1 MKQID
6 AIILSCFG
14 YELTSNEKNFF
25 KNINP
30 FGFVLLKE
38 ILKIKTNKILNKKYK
53 KSNFKPSF
61 TNFH

>member
-14 YELTSNEKNFF
+14 YELTSNEKKFF

-30 FGFVLLKE
+30 FGFVLFKRNF
-38 ILKIKTNKILNKKYK
+38 KNKKQIKQLIQNLK
-53 KSNFKPSF
+53 KSNFKP
-61 TNFH
+61 

>member
-1 MKQID
+1 MKQVD

-30 FGFVLLKE
+30 F
-38 ILKIKTNKILNKKYK
+38 KKNETK
-53 KSNFKPSF
+53 RINIFEKVFF
-61 TNFH
+61 I

>member
-14 YELTSNEKNFF
+14 YELTSNEKKFF

-30 FGFVLLKE
+30 FGFVLFKE
-38 ILKIKTNKILNKKYK
+38 ILKTKNKLN
-53 KSNFKPSF
+53 N
-61 TNFH
+61 